1 MTTSYNLE
9 RSPQIGRDLRAI
21 LRFLMRSNVQFG
33 EPFERAKSRA
43 AARVQRI
50 EIDMEKLAE
59 VPHQGTLYPQLMP
72 SLRSVTKDR
81 AIFYF
86 IVDDEAQLVRVLAVF
101 FGGQDHQRLMLRRLL
116 GGA

>member
-1 MTTSYNLE
+1 MRYKLDREAQVTRDLE
-9 RSPQIGRDLRAI
+9 RIYD
-21 LRFLMRSNVQFG
+21 FLFESYIAFG
-33 EPFERAKSRA
+33 HGPDAADIA
-43 AARVQRI
+43 AADRVIDI
-50 EIDMEKLAE
+50 EDAMEMLAE
-59 VPHQGTLYPQLMP
+59 IPHQGTLYPQLM
-72 SLRSVTKDR
+72 SGLRSVTKDR

>member
-1 MTTSYNLE
+1 MRYRLE
-9 RSPQIGRDLRAI
+9 REAQVTRDLERIYDFLFESYLSFGHAADSADAEAADRVVAI
-21 LRFLMRSNVQFG
+21 EDALEGLV
-33 EPFERAKSRA
+33 
-43 AARVQRI
+43 
-50 EIDMEKLAE
+50 E

-72 SLRSVTKDR
+72 GLRNVTKDR

-86 IVDDEAQLVRVLAVF
+86 IVDDDAQVVRVLAVF